1 MKKLLTTLLAL
12 SMALALLAGCG
23 SKNNAGNGNTADNGS
38 NTQTEQPEKPQK
50 PQKPQEPQEP
60 EQVEAP
66 DLNKFYEDFMAS
78 LGEGNAP
85 AMMDLDDATMDAY
98 YPGLKDLA
106 AKQSVK
112 KAAAITT
119 VSFEFVLLELENE
132 ADVAAAQK
140 IMQER
145 IDSQANGGAFYPAAA
160 EAWANG
166 KVLTNGNV
174 VALIV
179 AGEQQADAEAA
190 FNALFA

>member
-23 SKNNAGNGNTADNGS
+23 SKNNAGNGNTAGNGS
-38 NTQTEQPEKPQK
+38 NTQTEQSEQ
-50 PQKPQEPQEP
+50 PQEP

-112 KAAAITT
+112 KGAAITM

>member
-38 NTQTEQPEKPQK
+38 NTQTEQPEKPQ
-50 PQKPQEPQEP
+50 EPHEP
-60 EQVEAP
+60 EQLEAP
-66 DLNKFYEDFMAS
+66 DLNTFYEDFMAS

>member
-23 SKNNAGNGNTADNGS
+23 SKNNAGNGNTAGNGS
-38 NTQTEQPEKPQK
+38 NTQTEQPEKPQE
-50 PQKPQEPQEP
+50 PEEPQEP

-112 KAAAITT
+112 KGAAITM
-119 VSFEFVLLELENE
+119 VSYEFVLLELENE
-132 ADVAAAQK
+132 ADVATAQK

>member
-23 SKNNAGNGNTADNGS
+23 SKNNAGNGNTAGNGS
-38 NTQTEQPEKPQK
+38 NTQTEQPEKPQE
-50 PQKPQEPQEP
+50 PEEPQEP

-85 AMMDLDDATMDAY
+85 AMMDLDEATMDAY

-112 KAAAITT
+112 KGAAITM
-119 VSFEFVLLELENE
+119 VSYEFVLLELENE
-132 ADVAAAQK
+132 ADVATAQK